1 MQGRDPT
8 PRRAGI
14 ERLWQ
19 PALRPLDYPLWLALT
34 PASAAFRAG
43 VAMRHLFWRFFRTT
57 PAIPT
62 ISVGN
67 LTVGGNSKTPFTLFL
82 ANRLRD
88 RGRKVAILSR
98 GYGAKSADD
107 SAALVSLQGELK
119 VSIDEAGDEPAM
131 MARSFDGPIVVA
143 RRRIKGIDLLE
154 KMGSLDAV
162 ILDDGF
168 QHVRLARAVDLVL
181 VNAENGFGNGW
192 MLPAGPMRE
201 PIRAAHRA
209 DAAIVVDRGPGQP
222 SAITSSQMKRLAG
235 AAKVLHASV
244 RPSALIVP
252 ENGRWR
258 ETPAPLANRPV
269 LAVSGIANPAGFYA
283 MLHEL
288 EADLTG
294 VLEYPDHHD
303 YSAADWQA
311 IVAAARNADL
321 VVTTEKDLVK
331 LERFPFARDSL
342 CALRLEVKM
351 NDDDARELDTIV
363 LEGIDAAKDA

>member
-8 PRRAGI
+8 PRRPGI

-19 PALRPLDYPLWLALT
+19 PTIRPLDYPLWLALT
-34 PASAAFRAG
+34 PLSAAFRAG
-43 VAMRHLFWRFFRTT
+43 VAIRHLFWRFFCAT
-57 PAIPT
+57 PGIPT

-88 RGRKVAILSR
+88 RGFKVAILSR
-98 GYGAKSADD
+98 GYGAKSPADD
-107 SAALVSLQGELK
+107 AKLVALAGDLK
-119 VSIDEAGDEPAM
+119 VPIDEAGDEPAM
-131 MARSFDGPIVVA
+131 MARSFDGPVAIA
-143 RRRIKGIDLLE
+143 RRRIDGIRLLE

-168 QHVRLARAVDLVL
+168 QHVRLARAVDLIL
-181 VNAENGFGNGW
+181 VSSENGLGNGW

-201 PIRAAHRA
+201 PIRAAYRA
-209 DAAIVVDRGPGQP
+209 QAAIVVASGPGQS
-222 SAITSSQMKRLAG
+222 SAITPSEMKRLAD
-235 AAKVLHASV
+235 ATKVLHASV
-244 RPSALIVP
+244 RPGALIVP
-252 ENGRWR
+252 EKGRWR

-269 LAVSGIANPAGFYA
+269 LAVSGLANPARFYA
-283 MLHEL
+283 MLREL

-342 CALRLEVKM
+342 CALRLEVTM
-351 NDDDARELDTIV
+351 NDDDARALDAIV
-363 LEGIDAAKDA
+363 LERIGAAKAA

>member
-19 PALRPLDYPLWLALT
+19 PKIRPLDYPLWLALT
-34 PASAAFRAG
+34 PASGVFRGA

-57 PAIPT
+57 PGIPT

-88 RGRKVAILSR
+88 RGLKVAILSR
-98 GYGAKSADD
+98 GYRTKSGVED
-107 SAALVSLQGELK
+107 AALVALAGELK
-119 VSIDEAGDEPAM
+119 LPIDRAGDEPAM
-131 MARSFDGPIVVA
+131 MARLFDGPIVVA
-143 RRRIKGIDLLE
+143 RRRIDGIGLLE
-154 KMGSLDAV
+154 KMGPLDAA

-168 QHVRLARAVDLVL
+168 QHVRLGRAVDLVL
-181 VNAENGFGNGW
+181 VSAENGFGNGW

-209 DAAIVVDRGPGQP
+209 HAAIIIDNGPGR
-222 SAITSSQMKRLAG
+222 SFAITPTQMKRLAS
-235 AAKVLHASV
+235 ATKVLHASV

-252 ENGRWR
+252 EKGRWR

-269 LAVSGIANPAGFYA
+269 LAVSGVANPAGFYA
-283 MLHEL
+283 MLREL

-311 IVAAARNADL
+311 IVTAARNADL

-342 CALRLEVKM
+342 CALRLEVRM
-351 NDDDARELDTIV
+351 NDDDARALDAIV
-363 LEGIDAAKDA
+363 LEGIGAAKAA

>member
-8 PRRAGI
+8 PHRAGI

-19 PALRPLDYPLWLALT
+19 PAIRPLDYPLWLALT
-34 PASAAFRAG
+34 PASAAFRSA
-43 VAMRHLFWRFFRTT
+43 VAVRHLFWRFLRT
-57 PAIPT
+57 IPSIAT

-88 RGRKVAILSR
+88 RGLRVAILSR
-98 GYGAKSADD
+98 GYGSKSTTDG
-107 SAALVSLQGELK
+107 AALVALAGELK
-119 VSIDEAGDEPAM
+119 VPVDEAGDEPAM
-131 MARSFDGPIVVA
+131 MARSFDGPIAIA
-143 RRRIKGIDLLE
+143 RRRINGISLLE
-154 KMGSLDAV
+154 KMAPLDAV

-168 QHVRLARAVDLVL
+168 QHVRLARSVDLVL
-181 VNAENGFGNGW
+181 VSAANGFGNGW

-201 PIRAAHRA
+201 PIRAARRA
-209 DAAIVVDRGPGQP
+209 HAAIIVDSGPGQS
-222 SAITSSQMKRLAG
+222 SAVTPSQMKRLAS
-235 AAKVLHASV
+235 ATKVLRASV

-252 ENGRWR
+252 EKGRWR
-258 ETPAPLANRPV
+258 ETPAPLANRRV
-269 LAVSGIANPAGFYA
+269 LAVSGLANPAGFYA
-283 MLHEL
+283 MLREL

-311 IVAAARNADL
+311 IVTAARNADL

-342 CALRLEVKM
+342 CALRLEVRM
-351 NDDDARELDTIV
+351 NDDDVRALDALV
-363 LEGIDAAKDA
+363 LERIGSAKAA